1 MREVNLDQLRT
12 LVTICDAGSF
22 AAAARLLH
30 LSPPA
35 VSLHVSELESR
46 IGAALLFRVRGRV
59 SATRIGEEVVQRAR
73 QLLNDA
79 RDTIEQA
86 QRQVQGKAGR
96 VRLGAS
102 TGVIAHLFPKALEG
116 LARHHPK
123 IDVQLL
129 VLTSEES
136 LTRLAIGSLDIAV
149 VALPQ
154 PDTAAV
160 TIEMWRQDPVMAYI
174 PANWAAPRF
183 ITPSWLIDRPLI
195 LNDTTTR
202 LYRQTQ
208 EWLAL
213 AGDPPRP
220 RIELNFND
228 AIRSLVAAGYGASL
242 LPHETTQPPADPKIH
257 MRPLRP
263 ALWRQL
269 ALAYRRDRF
278 EATATVVLEA
288 LRELRRPGRKTQG

>member
-1 MREVNLDQLRT
+1 MREVNLDRLRT
-12 LVTICDAGSF
+12 LVTICDTGSF

-46 IGAALLFRVRGRV
+46 IGAPLLFRTRGKV
-59 SATRIGEEVVQRAR
+59 SATRVGEEVVQRAR

-86 QRQVQGKAGR
+86 RRQVQGKAGR

-102 TGVIAHLFPKALEG
+102 TGVIAHLLPAVLEG
-116 LARHHPK
+116 LARRHPE
-123 IDVQLL
+123 IDVQL
-129 VLTSEES
+129 VVVTSQES
-136 LTRLAIGSLDIAV
+136 LTRLAVGSLDLAV

-154 PDTAAV
+154 SESASV
-160 TIEMWRQDPVMAYI
+160 VIEAWRQDPVLAYL
-174 PANWAAPRF
+174 PAGWSAPRYV
-183 ITPSWLIDRPLI
+183 TPAWLTTRPLI
-195 LNDTTTR
+195 LNDSSTR
-202 LYRQTQ
+202 LFRQTQ
-208 EWLAL
+208 EWLSE
-213 AGDPPRP
+213 AGEPPRP

-242 LPHETTQPPADPKIH
+242 LPHETAELPADPKIQ
-257 MRPLRP
+257 MRALRP

-269 ALAYRRDRF
+269 ALAYHRDRL
-278 EATATVVLEA
+278 EVTTTSVLAA
-288 LRELRRPGRKTQG
+288 LRGLRRPGRRSHG